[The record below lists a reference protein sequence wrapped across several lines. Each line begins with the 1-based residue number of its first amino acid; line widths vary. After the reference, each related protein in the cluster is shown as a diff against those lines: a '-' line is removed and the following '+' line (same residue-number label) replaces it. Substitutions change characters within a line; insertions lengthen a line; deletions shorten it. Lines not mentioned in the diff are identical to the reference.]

1 MQKMGHEH
9 GPARHTAFLASGEAL
24 ESTCRGTVSR
34 ILDRD
39 DEVEVDATA
48 CAPSYLVVADAWFPG
63 WEAEVDGQP
72 AVIERADIALRA
84 VKLAPGAHAVRMRY
98 RPRSFRWGAFVSGL
112 TLAVLAIALA
122 RERLKN
128 AEGGPKAAPQTA
140 SAGPD

>member
-1 MQKMGHEH
+1 
-9 GPARHTAFLASGEAL
+9 
-24 ESTCRGTVSR
+24 VSR

-112 TLAVLAIALA
+112 TLAALAIALA
-122 RERLKN
+122 REGFKN
-128 AEGGPKAAPQTA
+128 AKGGPKAAPQTA